1 MSTPF
6 FCLGF
11 SKKRKRDTKHKTPH
25 SATPSIDGDG
35 TRRAVFRTRFHERE
49 RGEGSRARFREEEE
63 EETPLP
69 APFSSFLLVKVVLLN
84 TKKGAWDR
92 FICPSSLV
100 VHRAKP
106 RALECLRRWR
116 SRWRDRSRKESFAR
130 GRRRRRRRRLFLFVR
145 ARPFPGTTTVKKA
158 PPPKTPTR
166 VLKFGSVR

>member
-25 SATPSIDGDG
+25 SATPSIDGGG

-63 EETPLP
+63 ETPLP

-84 TKKGAWDR
+84 TKKVRGIDSFVLLRSLSTAQSLALSSVFADR
-92 FICPSSLV
+92 GV
-100 VHRAKP
+100 DGETARE
-106 RALECLRRWR
+106 RNR
-116 SRWRDRSRKESFAR
+116 SRAGVVVVVVVSSFSFVLVLSP
-130 GRRRRRRRRLFLFVR
+130 GRR
-145 ARPFPGTTTVKKA
+145 G
-158 PPPKTPTR
+158 
-166 VLKFGSVR
+166 

>member
-63 EETPLP
+63 EEETPLP

-84 TKKGAWDR
+84 TKKVRGIDSFVLLRSLSTAQSVALSSVFADR
-92 FICPSSLV
+92 GV
-100 VHRAKP
+100 DGETARE
-106 RALECLRRWR
+106 RNR
-116 SRWRDRSRKESFAR
+116 SRVVVVSSRS
-130 GRRRRRRRRLFLFVR
+130 GRR
-145 ARPFPGTTTVKKA
+145 G
-158 PPPKTPTR
+158 
-166 VLKFGSVR
+166 

>member
-63 EETPLP
+63 EEETPLP

-84 TKKGAWDR
+84 TKKVRGIDSFVLLRSLSTAQSVALSSVFADR
-92 FICPSSLV
+92 GV
-100 VHRAKP
+100 DGETARE
-106 RALECLRRWR
+106 RNR
-116 SRWRDRSRKESFAR
+116 SRAGVVVVVVVVVVSSFSFVIVLSP
-130 GRRRRRRRRLFLFVR
+130 GRR
-145 ARPFPGTTTVKKA
+145 G
-158 PPPKTPTR
+158 
-166 VLKFGSVR
+166 

>member
-63 EETPLP
+63 EEETPLP

-84 TKKGAWDR
+84 TKKVRGIDSFVLLRSLSTAQSVALSSVFADR
-92 FICPSSLV
+92 GV
-100 VHRAKP
+100 DGETARE
-106 RALECLRRWR
+106 RNR
-116 SRWRDRSRKESFAR
+116 SRAGVVVVVVVVSSFSFVIVLSP
-130 GRRRRRRRRLFLFVR
+130 GRRR
-145 ARPFPGTTTVKKA
+145 
-158 PPPKTPTR
+158 
-166 VLKFGSVR
+166 

>member
-63 EETPLP
+63 EEEETPLP

-84 TKKGAWDR
+84 TKKVRGIDSFVLLRSLSTAQSVALSSVFADR
-92 FICPSSLV
+92 GV
-100 VHRAKP
+100 DGETARE
-106 RALECLRRWR
+106 RNR
-116 SRWRDRSRKESFAR
+116 SRAGVVVVVVVVVSSFSFVIVLSP
-130 GRRRRRRRRLFLFVR
+130 GRR
-145 ARPFPGTTTVKKA
+145 G
-158 PPPKTPTR
+158 
-166 VLKFGSVR
+166 

>member
-63 EETPLP
+63 EEETPLP

-84 TKKGAWDR
+84 TKKVRGIDSFVLLRSLSTAQSVALSSVFADR
-92 FICPSSLV
+92 GV
-100 VHRAKP
+100 DGETARE
-106 RALECLRRWR
+106 RNR
-116 SRWRDRSRKESFAR
+116 SRAGVVVVVVVVVSSFSFVIVLSP
-130 GRRRRRRRRLFLFVR
+130 GRR
-145 ARPFPGTTTVKKA
+145 G
-158 PPPKTPTR
+158 
-166 VLKFGSVR
+166 

>member
-63 EETPLP
+63 EEETPLP

-84 TKKGAWDR
+84 TKKVRGIDSFVLLRSLSTAQSVALSSVFADR
-92 FICPSSLV
+92 GV
-100 VHRAKP
+100 DGETARE
-106 RALECLRRWR
+106 RNR
-116 SRWRDRSRKESFAR
+116 SRAVVVVVVVVVSSFSFVLVLSP
-130 GRRRRRRRRLFLFVR
+130 GRR
-145 ARPFPGTTTVKKA
+145 G
-158 PPPKTPTR
+158 
-166 VLKFGSVR
+166 

>member
-35 TRRAVFRTRFHERE
+35 TRRSVFRTRFHERE

-69 APFSSFLLVKVVLLN
+69 APFSSFLLVKVVFLN
-84 TKKGAWDR
+84 TKKVRGVDSFVLLRSLSTAQSVALSSVFADR
-92 FICPSSLV
+92 GV
-100 VHRAKP
+100 DGETARE
-106 RALECLRRWR
+106 RNR
-116 SRWRDRSRKESFAR
+116 SRAGVVVVVVVVVVVSSFSFVLVLSP
-130 GRRRRRRRRLFLFVR
+130 GRR
-145 ARPFPGTTTVKKA
+145 G
-158 PPPKTPTR
+158 
-166 VLKFGSVR
+166 

>member
-63 EETPLP
+63 EEETPLP

-84 TKKGAWDR
+84 TKKVRGIDSFVLLRSLSTAQSVALSSVFADR
-92 FICPSSLV
+92 GV
-100 VHRAKP
+100 DGETARE
-106 RALECLRRWR
+106 RNR
-116 SRWRDRSRKESFAR
+116 SRAGVVVVVVVVVVSSFSFLTVLSP
-130 GRRRRRRRRLFLFVR
+130 GRR
-145 ARPFPGTTTVKKA
+145 G
-158 PPPKTPTR
+158 
-166 VLKFGSVR
+166 

>member
-25 SATPSIDGDG
+25 SATPSIDGGG

-63 EETPLP
+63 ETPLP

-84 TKKGAWDR
+84 TKKVRGIDSFVLLRSLSTAQSVALSSVFADR
-92 FICPSSLV
+92 GV
-100 VHRAKP
+100 DGETARE
-106 RALECLRRWR
+106 RNR
-116 SRWRDRSRKESFAR
+116 SRAGVVVVVVVSSFSFVLVLSP
-130 GRRRRRRRRLFLFVR
+130 GRR
-145 ARPFPGTTTVKKA
+145 G
-158 PPPKTPTR
+158 
-166 VLKFGSVR
+166 

>member
-63 EETPLP
+63 ETPLP
-69 APFSSFLLVKVVLLN
+69 APFSSFLLVKVVFLN
-84 TKKGAWDR
+84 TKKVRGIDSFVLLRSLSTAQSLALSSVFADR
-92 FICPSSLV
+92 GV
-100 VHRAKP
+100 DGETARE
-106 RALECLRRWR
+106 RNR
-116 SRWRDRSRKESFAR
+116 SRAGVVVVVVVVVSSFSFVLVL
-130 GRRRRRRRRLFLFVR
+130 GRRR
-145 ARPFPGTTTVKKA
+145 
-158 PPPKTPTR
+158 
-166 VLKFGSVR
+166 

>member
-63 EETPLP
+63 EEETPLP

-84 TKKGAWDR
+84 TKKVRGIDSFVLLRSLSTAQSVALSSVFADR
-92 FICPSSLV
+92 GV
-100 VHRAKP
+100 DGETARE
-106 RALECLRRWR
+106 RNR
-116 SRWRDRSRKESFAR
+116 SRAGVVVVVVVVSSFSFVIVLSP
-130 GRRRRRRRRLFLFVR
+130 GRR
-145 ARPFPGTTTVKKA
+145 G
-158 PPPKTPTR
+158 
-166 VLKFGSVR
+166 

>member
-63 EETPLP
+63 EEETPLP

-84 TKKGAWDR
+84 TKKVRGIDSFVLLRSLSTAQSVALSSVFADR
-92 FICPSSLV
+92 GV
-100 VHRAKP
+100 DGETARE
-106 RALECLRRWR
+106 RNR
-116 SRWRDRSRKESFAR
+116 SRAGVVVVSSFSFALVL
-130 GRRRRRRRRLFLFVR
+130 GRRR
-145 ARPFPGTTTVKKA
+145 
-158 PPPKTPTR
+158 
-166 VLKFGSVR
+166 

>member
-25 SATPSIDGDG
+25 SATPSIDGGG

-63 EETPLP
+63 ETPLP

-84 TKKGAWDR
+84 TKKVRGIDSFVLLRSLSTAQSVALSSVFADR
-92 FICPSSLV
+92 GV
-100 VHRAKP
+100 DGETARE
-106 RALECLRRWR
+106 RNR
-116 SRWRDRSRKESFAR
+116 SRAGVVVVVVVSSFSFVLVLSP
-130 GRRRRRRRRLFLFVR
+130 GRRR
-145 ARPFPGTTTVKKA
+145 
-158 PPPKTPTR
+158 
-166 VLKFGSVR
+166 

>member
-63 EETPLP
+63 ETPLP

-84 TKKGAWDR
+84 TKKVRGIDSFVLLRSLSTAQSVALSSVFADR
-92 FICPSSLV
+92 GV
-100 VHRAKP
+100 DGETARE
-106 RALECLRRWR
+106 RNR
-116 SRWRDRSRKESFAR
+116 SRAGVVVVVVVSSFS
-130 GRRRRRRRRLFLFVR
+130 FVLV
-145 ARPFPGTTTVKKA
+145 ARPLDDGEKA
-158 PPPKTPTR
+158 PKEE
-166 VLKFGSVR
+166 GC

>member
-25 SATPSIDGDG
+25 SATPSIDGGG

-63 EETPLP
+63 EEETPLP

-84 TKKGAWDR
+84 TKKVRGIDSFVLLRSLSTAQSVALSSVFADR
-92 FICPSSLV
+92 GV
-100 VHRAKP
+100 DGETARE
-106 RALECLRRWR
+106 RNR
-116 SRWRDRSRKESFAR
+116 SRAGVVVVVVVVVSSFSFVLVLSP
-130 GRRRRRRRRLFLFVR
+130 GRR
-145 ARPFPGTTTVKKA
+145 G
-158 PPPKTPTR
+158 
-166 VLKFGSVR
+166 

>member
-63 EETPLP
+63 EEETPLP

-84 TKKGAWDR
+84 TKKVRGIDSFVLLRSLSTAQSVALSSVFADR
-92 FICPSSLV
+92 GV
-100 VHRAKP
+100 VGETARE
-106 RALECLRRWR
+106 RNR
-116 SRWRDRSRKESFAR
+116 SRVVVVSSRS
-130 GRRRRRRRRLFLFVR
+130 GRR
-145 ARPFPGTTTVKKA
+145 G
-158 PPPKTPTR
+158 
-166 VLKFGSVR
+166 